1 MILLDTNVL
10 SEFMR
15 EKPEPAVV
23 NWLDEQ
29 APESIWTTAVTVF
42 EICFGLE
49 LLPAGRRRMRLEAAF
64 ARSIE
69 EDLQGRVVSFDSASA
84 AVASALAA
92 QRQREGRPVEIR
104 DLMIAGIAT
113 ARKAVLA
120 TRNVAHF
127 EGTGITL
134 INPWN

>member
-15 EKPEPAVV
+15 ENPEPAVV

-49 LLPAGRRRMRLEAAF
+49 LLPAGRRRMRLVPSKWATLRVARTALRAVAMPAIIRSRISNGRPSRCLCAARVEAAF

-84 AVASALAA
+84 AVGS
-92 QRQREGRPVEIR
+92 R
-104 DLMIAGIAT
+104 
-113 ARKAVLA
+113 
-120 TRNVAHF
+120 
-127 EGTGITL
+127 
-134 INPWN
+134 